1 MSNLGWYQ
9 WINTAIKKVGGPLNL
24 LAIIGR
30 SYLAVGGVYCQQAI
44 HAIVIKIPLYFW
56 DGIPCF
62 FQYTLV
68 VFKVT

>member
-30 SYLAVGGVYCQQAI
+30 SYLAVGGVYCQ
-44 HAIVIKIPLYFW
+44 
-56 DGIPCF
+56 
-62 FQYTLV
+62 
-68 VFKVT
+68 